1 MKKITKSIIALSVL
15 AGLASCAKEQTP
27 VTPDDNDGMVELT
40 LTATQENPET
50 RTYVGETTTDEVSK
64 KTITAILW
72 TEGDRMSVFDNT
84 LTNYEFTLSSGAGET
99 SGTFTGKVAEN
110 ATLAFAF
117 YPYSTSMSMSSETG
131 ILSGAE
137 LKSEQTA
144 KDGSFDPETAL
155 MMGMI
160 SNNSIDMGSFAGYVK
175 VTPKF
180 NCKKITLES
189 KSSDDKLSG
198 KLGIMIGG
206 NTTVTDPSNKVSIS
220 GDIKADKAY
229 YIAVLPVEMTSGFKL
244 IFTMED
250 GTEKYREG
258 TKTLKIRAS
267 KVKNLGEIKDTDL
280 KVD

>member
-50 RTYVGETTTDEVSK
+50 RTQIGETTQ
-64 KTITAILW
+64 KTTAILW
-72 TEGDRMSVFDNT
+72 TDGDRMSVFDDS

-110 ATLAFAF
+110 ATLAAAF
-117 YPYSTSMSMSSETG
+117 YPYSKSMSINSETG

-220 GDIKADKAY
+220 GDIKAGKAY